1 MTRALFLLIV
11 SFISITTFGQKPFK
25 YAGRG
30 IQMTEMW
37 ADSVARIPSDTVRN
51 KTGIA
56 RIDARFFVGNGTFW
70 TEIAGGSGT
79 GANIYNSDG
88 SLSGNRVLDM
98 NGHLF
103 DITNSG
109 TPRNLTF
116 DNGSQYIQL
125 HYDMDEIEIN
135 NGHTSLKVIDGIS
148 TNMINSGTATLKT
161 DSLPLLSARTY
172 EFPNRSGTIALTSD
186 TAGLRELIGGK
197 VDSVTFTSSTCVDT
211 INVYRAGVKTQKTF
225 DKVNGLLSGGEV
237 TPGANDTTFNVAA
250 AVYNAQCVRYTSD
263 ATPITLNGN
272 SDSAKGRIDVI
283 GVNTSGVAFGLQGTN
298 ATNPIAPAL
307 SATQLGLATV
317 TFPPLSDSGI
327 VNIYNNFDFNGI
339 DSSAYRQVTT
349 TPDSLCFIFTS
360 LLRSD
365 TICSTR
371 STLIDSLRRLA
382 GSVNVEARK
391 GGVWITQFTDSVGSG
406 GGGSQNLNQV
416 LAVGNNTDTTIN
428 FVDTLSSNE
437 GKQFV
442 TIYPKGYGQTG
453 YPNGRPAMF
462 SGLGYQRYP
471 GVNAD
476 GRPNVVGLLWG
487 YNGGF
492 NTKVISGEPTW
503 GVRTETWYQISGAGN
518 SEFHGVSPEFQPIN
532 GTASRRLGTWYVRNS
547 DGYSTF
553 TSQGDQWQYYRGASD
568 TVLFGLGTTQM
579 TFAPKGI
586 GTFIIKN
593 ADSTNG
599 STNIALGLNGTSF
612 SNTVSAGAQPLN
624 KFTFTSPID
633 VAPGT
638 SYGSSSATLGI
649 VNTTV
654 SVANKYGLA
663 VSSQGAL
670 TTSSYGGVTI
680 DGATTG
686 TITPLYGRN
695 TSATGTVSSVM
706 IGGNGSTAAWMLRDN
721 SIGIDWRMYLKSGDA
736 DRQLKIGFGTS
747 TYDSLMKFRGT
758 DGKVSIRTSLNVGA
772 AAYPVASAALEV
784 TSTTQGFLPPRMT
797 ATQASAISSPAE
809 GLLVYVTNTDGT
821 FTAKGWWG
829 WDGAAWQKLN
839 N

>member
-1 MTRALFLLIV
+1 MIRVLFLLIV

-37 ADSVARIPSDTVRN
+37 GDSVVRIPSDTVRN
-51 KTGIA
+51 KNGIA
-56 RIDARFFVGNGTFW
+56 CIGSRFFVGNGIYW
-70 TEIAGGSGT
+70 KEIAGGSGT
-79 GANIYNSDG
+79 GANIYNS
-88 SLSGNRVLDM
+88 SGTLIGARILDM
-98 NGHLF
+98 NGNTLTF
-103 DITNSG
+103 TNSAA
-109 TPRNLTF
+109 PADMLF
-116 DNGSQYIQL
+116 DNGTQF
-125 HYDMDEIEIN
+125 IEMSTTHDWVNIFN
-135 NGHTSLKVIDGIS
+135 SHTSLKVIDGINV
-148 TNMINSGTATLKT
+148 NMVNTGTASMRT
-161 DSLPLLSARTY
+161 DSLPQNQQRIY
-172 EFPNRSGTIALTSD
+172 QFPNRAGTIALTSD

-211 INVYRAGVKTQKTF
+211 INIYRAGVKTQKTF

-283 GVNTSGVAFGLQGTN
+283 YTQAGNVGAIQGQN
-298 ATNPIAPAL
+298 LTNPIAPAL
-307 SATQLGLATV
+307 TASQIGLATV
-317 TFPPLSDSGI
+317 YFPPLSDSGI
-327 VNIYNNFDFNGI
+327 TNIYNITNVNGI
-339 DSSAYRQVTT
+339 DSSAIRSVAVTA
-349 TPDSLCFIFTS
+349 DSSAFIFTS
-360 LLRSD
+360 LRRVD
-365 TICSTR
+365 TIYTSR
-371 STLIDSLRRLA
+371 STAIDSLRRLA
-382 GSVNVEARK
+382 GSTNVQARK

-406 GGGSQNLNQV
+406 GGGSQNLDQV

-462 SGLGYQRYP
+462 SGLGYKRYP

-492 NTKVISGEPTW
+492 NNKVIAGEPTW

-553 TSQGDQWQYYRGASD
+553 ISQGDQYNWYRGASD
-568 TVLFGLGTTQM
+568 TTMFGISSTGM
-579 TFAPKGI
+579 GFGSKGV
-586 GTFIIKN
+586 GSFSIKN
-593 ADSTNG
+593 TDSASNF
-599 STNIALGLNGTSF
+599 TNIALGLNGTSF

-624 KFTFTSPID
+624 TFSFLSPIS

-638 SYGSSSATLGI
+638 SYGSSSSYWGL
-649 VNTTV
+649 VNTN
-654 SVANKYGLA
+654 VAVAGKYGFA
-663 VSSQGAL
+663 VTSTGL
-670 TTSSYGGVTI
+670 TTSSYGGLII
-680 DGATTG
+680 DGNTTG

-721 SIGIDWRMYLKSGDA
+721 SVGIDWRMYLKSGDA
-736 DRQLKIGFGTS
+736 DKQLKIGFGTS

-797 ATQASAISSPAE
+797 ATQAGAISSPAE
-809 GLLVYVTNTDGT
+809 GLIVYVTNTDGT

>member
-1 MTRALFLLIV
+1 MIRALFLLIV

-56 RIDARFFVGNGTFW
+56 RIGVRFFVGNGTFW

-172 EFPNRSGTIALTSD
+172 QFPNRAGTIALTSD

-283 GVNTSGVAFGLQGTN
+283 YTQAGNVGAIQGQN
-298 ATNPIAPAL
+298 LTNPIAPAL
-307 SATQLGLATV
+307 TASQIGLATV
-317 TFPPLSDSGI
+317 YFPPLSDSGI
-327 VNIYNNFDFNGI
+327 TNIYNVTNVNGI
-339 DSSAYRQVTT
+339 DSNAIRTVAVTA
-349 TPDSLCFIFTS
+349 DSLCFIFTS
-360 LLRSD
+360 LLRTD
-365 TICSTR
+365 TICSSR
-371 STLIDSLRRLA
+371 STAIDSLRRLA
-382 GSVNVEARK
+382 GSTNVQARK

-406 GGGSQNLNQV
+406 GGGGATTSAIDQILRN
-416 LAVGNNTDTTIN
+416 GNRTRQKIIWDDTSSVAGSGIYTDELYPRNYNTSYTNGTQSY
-428 FVDTLSSNE
+428 FSR
-437 GKQFV
+437 
-442 TIYPKGYGQTG
+442 GYGY
-453 YPNGRPAMF
+453 YPN
-462 SGLGYQRYP
+462 
-471 GVNAD
+471 VNLPD
-476 GRPNVVGLLWG
+476 TRPNVVWLLAG

-492 NTKVISGEPTW
+492 NNPTIAGEHTW
-503 GVRTETWYQISGAGN
+503 GARAETYYTDM
-518 SEFHGVSPEFQPIN
+518 SEFHGILPEFKDRA
-532 GTASRRLGTWYVRNS
+532 GLSRRLGSCYVNNAN
-547 DGYSTF
+547 GYAAYVLQIDQF
-553 TSQGDQWQYYRGASD
+553 QIKQGATDSNNLSLSPSG
-568 TVLFGLGTTQM
+568 M
-579 TFAPKGI
+579 TYGF
-586 GTFIIKN
+586 N
-593 ADSTNG
+593 TNG
-599 STNIALGLNGTSF
+599 SISMRNERSPSRSHSIALLDDGALYNIGGGVTPS
-612 SNTVSAGAQPLN
+612 VSYH
-624 KFTFTSPID
+624 TFTSPIN
-633 VAPGT
+633 VN
-638 SYGSSSATLGI
+638 SS
-649 VNTTV
+649 
-654 SVANKYGLA
+654 
-663 VSSQGAL
+663 
-670 TTSSYGGVTI
+670 
-680 DGATTG
+680 ATTG
-686 TITPLYGRN
+686 TSINATIQADVSVAGKYALSMVQKGLSTSSFGGLRADNINTTGRYNMLYGYN
-695 TSATGTVSSVM
+695 AGVGGIWSHLKTGS
-706 IGGNGSTAAWMLRDN
+706 GGTASYVLSDASDGLGWLIELTGGTASKSLRFSQSN
-721 SIGIDWRMYLKSGDA
+721 FADA
-736 DRQLKIGFGTS
+736 FQLIGTS
-747 TYDSLMKFRGT
+747 GNAKF
-758 DGKVSIRTSLNVGA
+758 KYSVAIGA
-772 AAYPVASAALEV
+772 SDPVASALLDMQS
-784 TSTTQGFLPPRMT
+784 TSKGLLVPRMT
-797 ATQASAISSPAE
+797 KAQRDAISSPAV
-809 GLLVYVTNTDGT
+809 GLIIWQTDNTPGIRSYNGTNWIKFSETTD
-821 FTAKGWWG
+821 
-829 WDGAAWQKLN
+829 
-839 N
+839 

>member
-172 EFPNRSGTIALTSD
+172 QFPNRAGTIALTSD

-225 DKVNGLLSGGEV
+225 DKVKGLLSGGEV

-272 SDSAKGRIDVI
+272 SDSAKGRIDMIYTQAGNVGAI
-283 GVNTSGVAFGLQGTN
+283 QGQN
-298 ATNPIAPAL
+298 LTNPIAPAL
-307 SATQLGLATV
+307 TASQIGLATV
-317 TFPPLSDSGI
+317 TFYPFADTGV
-327 VNIYNNFDFNGI
+327 VNIYNTTNVNVI
-339 DSSAYRQVTT
+339 DSSAIRSVAVTA
-349 TPDSLCFIFTS
+349 DSSAFIFTS
-360 LLRSD
+360 LRRVD
-365 TICSTR
+365 TIYTSR
-371 STLIDSLRRLA
+371 STAIDSLRRLA

-391 GGVWITQFTDSVGSG
+391 GGVWITQFIDSVGSG
-406 GGGSQNLNQV
+406 GGGGATTSGIDQILRNGNITRKTIIWNDTS
-416 LAVGNNTDTTIN
+416 AVAGSGLTTDILYPRNYDTSYTT
-428 FVDTLSSNE
+428 
-437 GKQFV
+437 GKQSYFSR
-442 TIYPKGYGQTG
+442 GYG
-453 YPNGRPAMF
+453 Y
-462 SGLGYQRYP
+462 YP

-476 GRPNVVGLLWG
+476 GRPNVVWLLGG

-492 NTKVISGEPTW
+492 NNRVIPNEHTW
-503 GVRTETWYQISGAGN
+503 GLRAETWYQLGGIGH
-518 SEFHGVSPEFQPIN
+518 SEFHGFSPEFLPAIGGQ
-532 GTASRRLGTWYVRNS
+532 SRRLGTWYVNNLTGNS
-547 DGYSTF
+547 QF
-553 TSQGDQWQYYRGASD
+553 TSQGDQYSFLRGASD
-568 TVLFGLGTTQM
+568 TVQFSSAMNAFNIGFKTTGSFTM
-579 TFAPKGI
+579 SI
-586 GTFIIKN
+586 M
-593 ADSTNG
+593 DSGFSNNF
-599 STNIALGLNGTSF
+599 NIAKGLTSTTF
-612 SNTVSAGAQPLN
+612 SISTPSPAAAAVSYMVFN
-624 KFTFTSPID
+624 SPIQ
-633 VAPGT
+633 V
-638 SYGSSSATLGI
+638 
-649 VNTTV
+649 
-654 SVANKYGLA
+654 
-663 VSSQGAL
+663 
-670 TTSSYGGVTI
+670 
-680 DGATTG
+680 
-686 TITPLYGRN
+686 N
-695 TSATGTVSSVM
+695 TSATYGTSNTSAINTTVGTANYSGLRIIQSGLSTSDFRGMYADVNTSGTFS
-706 IGGNGSTAAWMLRDN
+706 ITNTRILNASGTAEHYISAGNGATAQYAFADN
-721 SIGIDWRMYLKSGDA
+721 SIGIKWRMYIKSGDA

-797 ATQASAISSPAE
+797 ATQAGAISSPAE